1 MKRSDSS
8 IVPHPSSLHDSSLL
22 TFQQHIYQEQRRLAP
37 SATGEFSW
45 LLSGVTLATKMIQ
58 AKVRQAGLLDV
69 LGAQG
74 KVNVQGEEQQKL
86 DVFANTALLTSL
98 GSRGNAAFLVSEE
111 NEEPT
116 ALHCAGPGAKYA
128 VVFDPLDGSS
138 NIDVNASVGTIFS
151 IFRVSGDA
159 KSTDEAVLQPGRQ
172 QVAAGYVLYGTSTVL
187 VYTTVGSGVHM
198 FTLDPAVGAYFLTAE
213 NVRMPERGPY
223 YSVNEAYVDSFPP
236 EYKRYLGA
244 LRRERYGLRYIG
256 SLVADFHRTL
266 LKGGVFLYPPTQ
278 KAPAGKL
285 RLMYEANPLAFI
297 AEHAGGRATDGRAS
311 LLDAAPTSIHQRTAL
326 LVGGRFEMDLF
337 DHSCSES

>member
-1 MKRSDSS
+1 MKPSDS
-8 IVPHPSSLHDSSLL
+8 PHAIAPVL

-37 SATGEFSW
+37 GATGEFSW
-45 LLSGVTLATKMIQ
+45 LLSGLTLATKMIQ

-69 LGAQG
+69 LGAHG
-74 KVNVQGEEQQKL
+74 KTNVQGEEQQKL

-111 NEEPT
+111 DDEPT
-116 ALHCAGPGAKYA
+116 ALPCAASGAKYA
-128 VVFDPLDGSS
+128 VVFDPLDGST

-159 KSTDEAVLQPGRQ
+159 KSADEAVLQPGRQ

-213 NVRMPERGPY
+213 NVRMPDRGPY
-223 YSVNEAYVDSFPP
+223 YSVNEAYVDSFPL
-236 EYKRYLGA
+236 EYKRYLES
-244 LRRERYGLRYIG
+244 LRREKYGLRYIG
-256 SLVADFHRTL
+256 ALVADFHRTL
-266 LKGGVFLYPPTQ
+266 LKGGVFLYPPTH
-278 KAPAGKL
+278 KSPEGKL

-297 AEHAGGRATDGRAS
+297 AEHAGGRATNGREPI
-311 LLDAAPTSIHQRTAL
+311 LDAVPKSIHERTSL
-326 LVGGRFEMDLF
+326 IVGGRHEMDLF
-337 DHSCSES
+337 DRCCGET

>member
-1 MKRSDSS
+1 MSANEHSPLTADAP
-8 IVPHPSSLHDSSLL
+8 VL
-22 TFQQHIYQEQRRLAP
+22 TFQQYIYHEQRRLAP
-37 SATGEFSW
+37 NATGEFSW

-58 AKVRQAGLLDV
+58 AKIRQAGLLDV
-69 LGAQG
+69 LGAFGQ
-74 KVNVQGEEQQKL
+74 KNVQGEEQQKL

-98 GSRGNAAFLVSEE
+98 GSRGNAAYLVSEE

-116 ALHCAGPGAKYA
+116 ALKCAAPGAKYA

-159 KSTDEAVLQPGRQ
+159 KSADEAVLQPGRR

-187 VYTTVGSGVHM
+187 VYTTIGSGVHL
-198 FTLDPAVGAYFLTAE
+198 FTLDPAVGAYFLTQE
-213 NVRMPERGPY
+213 NVRIPERGPY

-236 EYKRYLGA
+236 EYRRYLEA
-244 LRRERYGLRYIG
+244 LRKENYGLRYIG

-278 KAPAGKL
+278 KSPEGKL
-285 RLMYEANPLAFI
+285 RLLYEANPLALI
-297 AEHAGGRATDGRAS
+297 AQNAGGGASDGRQPIF
-311 LLDAAPTSIHQRTAL
+311 DVAPTSIHQRTSL
-326 LVGGRFEMDLF
+326 VVGGRHEMQLFEQ
-337 DHSCSES
+337 CRAAG